1 MDGPCLRF
9 MQCIFPT
16 GTTVEL
22 QIKTLCGIQYSG
34 TKDDVLFTFC
44 NSDKQCCSTGRIQLT
59 NGRQSSNG
67 YPVDCNMLDV
77 FGSSQIGNC
86 KDFEFGSK
94 SIITGKVTVSG
105 IDGFRGEWVKVRSS
119 YGSFLQCTI
128 DGWIDSDNSIPNESN
143 TPKTRDF
150 SCSSLSK

>member
-119 YGSFLQCTI
+119 YGSLLQCTI